1 MVKRSGHGQR
11 SGIQGESV
19 RETHSYHDPE
29 FKMRAVKILPGDHY
43 VTSAEDEMLVTI
55 LGSCVSAC
63 IRDPAAQ
70 VGGLNHFLLP
80 SGADGEWGVAS
91 SNLRYGNFAME
102 QLVNDI
108 LKCGGRRS
116 RLEIKLFGGASLLD
130 NGAAV
135 GARNIEF
142 VENYLKTEGLPI
154 YGRSLG
160 GKAPRRIHYF
170 PMTGKVLMK
179 TLRSTEQRQVVEE
192 ERMFENQVSRAP
204 VAGSAELF

>member
-1 MVKRSGHGQR
+1 MPKGTARRARSAAPQSAAR
-11 SGIQGESV
+11 
-19 RETHSYHDPE
+19 SYHDPE

-43 VTSAEDEMLVTI
+43 VTRADDEMLVTV

-70 VGGLNHFLLP
+70 IGGLNHFMLP
-80 SGADGEWGVAS
+80 EGGDGDWGVAS

-135 GARNIEF
+135 GARNIQF
-142 VENYLKTEGLPI
+142 VEGYLKAEGLPI
-154 YGRSLG
+154 FGRSLG
-160 GKAPRRIHYF
+160 GNAPRRIHYF
-170 PMTGKVLMK
+170 PLTGKVFMK
-179 TLRSTEQRQVVEE
+179 TLRSAEERKLALEE
-192 ERMFENQVSRAP
+192 EAFKWKVSQAP

>member
-1 MVKRSGHGQR
+1 MSKGARRRHAPAAAPAGQAR
-11 SGIQGESV
+11 G
-19 RETHSYHDPE
+19 YHDPE
-29 FKMRAVKILPGDHY
+29 FKVRAVKILPGDHY
-43 VTSAEDEMLVTI
+43 VTQADDEMLVTV

-63 IRDPAAQ
+63 IRDPAARI
-70 VGGLNHFLLP
+70 GGLNHFMLP
-80 SGADGEWGVAS
+80 EGGDGDWGVAA

-116 RLEIKLFGGASLLD
+116 RLEIKLFGGASLLE

-135 GARNIEF
+135 GARNIQF
-142 VENYLKTEGLPI
+142 VEDYLKAEGLPV

-160 GKAPRRIHYF
+160 GHAPRRIHYF
-170 PMTGKVLMK
+170 PLTGKVFMK
-179 TLRSTEQRQVVEE
+179 TLRSTEERKLAMDEE
-192 ERMFENQVSRAP
+192 AFQQKVSQAP

>member
-1 MVKRSGHGQR
+1 MTKRTTSRGGKGVQD
-11 SGIQGESV
+11 GGGPAV
-19 RETHSYHDPE
+19 HSYHDPE

-43 VTSAEDEMLVTI
+43 VTHAEDEMLVTI

-63 IRDPAAQ
+63 IRDPAAK

-80 SGADGEWGVAS
+80 SGGDGEWGVAS

-108 LKCGGRRS
+108 LKVGGRRS
-116 RLEIKLFGGASLLD
+116 RLEIKLFGGASLLE

-142 VENYLKTEGLPI
+142 VENYLKTEGLPV

-170 PMTGKVLMK
+170 PMTGKVMMK
-179 TLRSTEQRQVVEE
+179 TLRSAEERQVMEE
-192 ERMFENQVSRAP
+192 ERVFETQVSREP